1 MPQPQ
6 EEASQRVPGADRKV
20 VQIGYLSS
28 AHLSM
33 LREQFPYVRSAL
45 LQLLSRQEIF
55 RELCDEL
62 AICNEVI
69 EQLSEVGADDFS
81 RNDYVELRVRVK
93 RELIRYIA
101 EHGGCRP

>member
-1 MPQPQ
+1 MSPSQ
-6 EEASQRVPGADRKV
+6 EQASHPAISADRKV

-28 AHLSM
+28 AHLNM
-33 LREQFPYVRSAL
+33 LREQFPYVRPAL

-69 EQLSEVGADDFS
+69 ERLSESAADEFT
-81 RNDYVELRVRVK
+81 RNDYVELRGRVK

-101 EHGGCRP
+101 ERGNCRL